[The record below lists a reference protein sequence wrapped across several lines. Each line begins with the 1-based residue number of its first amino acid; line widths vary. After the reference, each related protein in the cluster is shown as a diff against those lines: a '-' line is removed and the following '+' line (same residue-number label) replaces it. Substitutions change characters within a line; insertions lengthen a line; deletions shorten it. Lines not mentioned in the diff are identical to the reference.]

1 MRQRTRWRGPN
12 PWVQVVHAAMLES
25 GATLTPD
32 QIKTLYGVPK
42 GGISIGALL
51 DLSGLFDSL
60 HGRYRA
66 VERLAERTPQ
76 WRALD
81 RMGQVP
87 SVFHLR

>member
-1 MRQRTRWRGPN
+1 MKKWRRPN
-12 PWVQVVHAAMLES
+12 PWVVKVHAAMLES
-25 GATLTPD
+25 GASLTAD
-32 QIKTLYGVPK
+32 QIKTLHGVPP
-42 GGISIGALL
+42 GGITIGALL
-51 DLSGLFDSL
+51 ELSGNFDVT

-66 VERLAERTPQ
+66 LERLAERAPQ